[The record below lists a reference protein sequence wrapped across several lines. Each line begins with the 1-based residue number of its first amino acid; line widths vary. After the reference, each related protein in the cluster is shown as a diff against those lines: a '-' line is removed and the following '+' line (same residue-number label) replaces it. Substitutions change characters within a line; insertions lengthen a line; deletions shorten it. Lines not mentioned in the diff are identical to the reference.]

1 MARWTVP
8 LLLLAASVFL
18 APSVGADPATET
30 KQDTAATASTQRSFI
45 PPQIILSTQKEPT
58 FPPAAWAARYDGAVL
73 LEMTVQK
80 DGAVGDVKVVQ
91 CTHPRVG
98 FEEAATAA
106 VKEWRFEPGVE
117 NGEPV
122 DVKTRLKLNFTR
134 IGVGVRAQP
143 QVSAGSFTVDSA
155 LTEST
160 GQQVGAQVISS
171 PASSGK

>member
-18 APSVGADPATET
+18 APSVGADPAAET
-30 KQDTAATASTQRSFI
+30 KQDEAATTSTQRSFI

-58 FPPAAWAARYDGAVL
+58 FPPAAWAARYHGAVL

-98 FEEAATAA
+98 FEEAATDA
-106 VKEWRFEPGVE
+106 VKQWRFEPGVE

-122 DVKTRLKLNFTR
+122 AVKTRLKLNFTR

-155 LTEST
+155 LTDST
-160 GQQVGAQVISS
+160 DATIGSQLDTGGRA
-171 PASSGK
+171 GK

>member
-8 LLLLAASVFL
+8 LLLLAASVVL
-18 APSVGADPATET
+18 VPSVGADPATET
-30 KQDTAATASTQRSFI
+30 EQEAAATTSTQRSFI

-58 FPPAAWAARYDGAVL
+58 FPPAAWAARHDGAVL

-155 LTEST
+155 MTDTTSGTLGSQIM
-160 GQQVGAQVISS
+160 GS
-171 PASSGK
+171 PATSGK